1 MKLRVLLAGMGLL
14 VASAGMAQMG
24 APPAPQPGP
33 TTAPGGAAPP
43 MTNAGDT
50 TAKKDGS
57 KAPAADAKKAP
68 APTKK
73 KEDPPAKIDGVAISR
88 PNGGFLGLQVLN
100 NNFVLTFYDAKKK
113 KVAPDVARAA
123 FRWPVKYQ
131 PGPEQTVLNPSGG
144 FSLASE
150 KTVRPPLVFIVHISL
165 FVEGN
170 DEAVES
176 YTVNYHGE

>member
-1 MKLRVLLAGMGLL
+1 MKLRALFAGMSLLAMAG
-14 VASAGMAQMG
+14 VAPMDAQQ
-24 APPAPQPGP
+24 APVVSPAAPSPPA
-33 TTAPGGAAPP
+33 
-43 MTNAGDT
+43 DT
-50 TAKKDGS
+50 TKTVDTPAQPDAS
-57 KAPAADAKKAP
+57 KSTGADTKKAP
-68 APTKK
+68 APAKK
-73 KEDPPAKIDGVAISR
+73 KEEPPAKVDGLVISR
-88 PNGGFLGLQVLN
+88 PNGAFLGLQVLN
-100 NNFVLTFYDAKKK
+100 NNFVLTFYNAKKK
-113 KVAPDVARAA
+113 KVAPDVVRATV
-123 FRWPVKYQ
+123 RWPVKYQ